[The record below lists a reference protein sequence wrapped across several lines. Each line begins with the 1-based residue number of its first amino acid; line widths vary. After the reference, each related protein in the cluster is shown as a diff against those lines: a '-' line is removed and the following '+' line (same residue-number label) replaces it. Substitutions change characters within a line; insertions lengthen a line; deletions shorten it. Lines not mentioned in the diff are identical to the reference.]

1 MIAFATLLLGL
12 ISGVY
17 PIEVTVGGAVTAVE
31 ITLDGAP
38 AGRLEGPPW
47 VARIDLG
54 SDLRPREMTAR
65 GLDAEGREVARVT
78 QWLNLP
84 RPPAEV
90 EIVLENGADSAP
102 RAAVLTWQSVSGVK
116 PVSIGLTLDGRPLV
130 VDEKGY
136 APLPPSNLKV
146 LHVLTAELWFPP
158 GLLARKDVVFGGEY
172 GSEVSTELTAV
183 PVRVQQ
189 GSSLPPI
196 ERLEGWFASASQ
208 PLPVAAVEDGP
219 GKVIFVRLP
228 DGIEIM
234 DKLFPRRGPK
244 PVTGFSTGFG
254 KEVSTAKEDRAFGF
268 RYEMRLR
275 KEDKVRF
282 LSLSSSPYRDSR
294 VPAELF
300 DISRE
305 VRYEDGGLFF
315 HLTNSR
321 VLAGP
326 EGQKRRVADAVAVA
340 GLQATAENYRRAVV
354 LVLGRDDEDASRYDP
369 ETVRKYLE
377 SIRVPL
383 FVWSLYGPNTAA
395 AKRWGKAEDIST
407 VVKLGTAVRK
417 LRSELEA
424 QRIVWLEG
432 RYLPQAITLSPSAQG
447 VDLPR

>member
-17 PIEVTVGGAVTAVE
+17 PIEVTVGGAVRSVE

-38 AGRLEGPPW
+38 AGHLEGPPW

-90 EIVLENGADSAP
+90 EIVLENGADGAP
-102 RAAVLTWQSVSGVK
+102 KAAVLTWQSVSGVK
-116 PVSIGLTLDGRPLV
+116 PASIGLTLDGHPLV
-130 VDEKGY
+130 VDEQGH
-136 APLPPSNLKV
+136 APLPPGDLKV

-183 PVRVQQ
+183 PVRVHQ
-189 GSSLPPI
+189 GASLPPP
-196 ERLEGWFASASQ
+196 ERLGGWFASAGQ

-219 GKVIFVRLP
+219 GKVVLVRLP
-228 DGIEIM
+228 GGNEIL
-234 DKLFPRRGPK
+234 DKLFPPSRRGRVP
-244 PVTGFSTGFG
+244 
-254 KEVSTAKEDRAFGF
+254 AL
-268 RYEMRLR
+268 RYEMRLG
-275 KEDKVRF
+275 KEDRVRF
-282 LSLSSSPYRDSR
+282 LSLSSNPFRKSK

-300 DISRE
+300 DMSRDLS
-305 VRYEDGGLFF
+305 YEEGGLFW

-321 VLAGP
+321 VMKDV
-326 EGQKRRVADAVAVA
+326 EGKERRIADAVAVA
-340 GLQATAENYRRAVV
+340 GLQAAAENYRRAVV
-354 LVLGRDDEDASRYDP
+354 LVLGRDDEDSSRYDP
-369 ETVRKYLE
+369 GTVRRYLE
-377 SIRVPL
+377 SIHVPL
-383 FVWSLYGPNTAA
+383 FVWSLYGTDAPA
-395 AKRWGKAEDIST
+395 AKRWGEAEDISSIY
-407 VVKLGTAVRK
+407 KLSAAVAR
-417 LRSELEA
+417 LRRELEA

-432 RYLPQAITLSPSAQG
+432 RYLPQAIALSPTAQG